1 MLSAADAPPLGDR
14 LSALSGDVV
23 AGIVVA
29 ILSLPMTIP
38 LGVLALS
45 PLGPDYRTVGVI
57 AGFHS
62 SIFAGFVSALTGG
75 SALQISGP
83 RASVSF
89 IMAAAIAL
97 ALKDP
102 QLANLGMSKEAAAL
116 GLGFVV
122 VALAGLVQIAM
133 GLLKIGRAIKFVPY
147 PVLSG
152 FTNGVGALI
161 LLGQLPA
168 ALGLTES
175 LHWDNWQQ
183 ILSGAL
189 PAAAAV
195 SLVTIL
201 AMWGAPKVTK
211 TIPPIIV
218 ALIAGLVFDQVL
230 RAVLGPERLGP
241 VVGAIDGGLPKPL
254 AFLLPPWPVGIG
266 PLLLRQIPNVLILA
280 LVGSLESL
288 LSAATLDSMFKTRHD
303 GNRELIGQGLGNIA
317 AALFGGVASTGA
329 PARGLTS
336 YRVGGRTRLAGM
348 IHSVVLFVALL
359 WGGPVLAVIPYSVMA
374 GIMIMVGISLAD
386 GWILT
391 LLRRGGTAFLWEALV
406 VVTVAATSLFADL
419 AVAVAVGFALAVF
432 LFFKRM
438 SRPIVRRRRVF
449 DRTVG
454 QSRCIRSSAVE
465 KVLAE
470 ENRRII
476 IIHLDGPI
484 FFGTA
489 SFLYGE
495 FERVLASRPRV
506 VILNAAAVSHIDLSG
521 VRVLEDL
528 AHFGESEGCA
538 LFLSG
543 IFPNAGR
550 VQWLKKTGID
560 AAIPENHWFPSLTR
574 AMEAAED
581 LVACEKGVDVAA
593 PVRLEEMDLVR
604 GLSAQDIDALRGFLD
619 LQSRRQGE
627 LIFRQGDQGDGL
639 YFTAAGAIDI
649 MMPRGGERRA
659 VRLATFGP
667 GTFFGESALLA
678 GGTRSA
684 DAIARTDAELWFMSE
699 RVFARYR
706 ARHPRAAAQLY
717 ANIAA
722 EIGLRLRMANTRLQ
736 VAE

>member
-254 AFLLPPWPVGIG
+254 AFFLPPWPVGIG
-266 PLLLRQIPNVLILA
+266 RA
-280 LVGSLESL
+280 SC
-288 LSAATLDSMFKTRHD
+288 
-303 GNRELIGQGLGNIA
+303 RE
-317 AALFGGVASTGA
+317 
-329 PARGLTS
+329 
-336 YRVGGRTRLAGM
+336 RVS
-348 IHSVVLFVALL
+348 SVV
-359 WGGPVLAVIPYSVMA
+359 
-374 GIMIMVGISLAD
+374 
-386 GWILT
+386 
-391 LLRRGGTAFLWEALV
+391 
-406 VVTVAATSLFADL
+406 
-419 AVAVAVGFALAVF
+419 
-432 LFFKRM
+432 
-438 SRPIVRRRRVF
+438 
-449 DRTVG
+449 
-454 QSRCIRSSAVE
+454 
-465 KVLAE
+465 
-470 ENRRII
+470 
-476 IIHLDGPI
+476 
-484 FFGTA
+484 
-489 SFLYGE
+489 
-495 FERVLASRPRV
+495 
-506 VILNAAAVSHIDLSG
+506 
-521 VRVLEDL
+521 
-528 AHFGESEGCA
+528 
-538 LFLSG
+538 
-543 IFPNAGR
+543 
-550 VQWLKKTGID
+550 
-560 AAIPENHWFPSLTR
+560 
-574 AMEAAED
+574 
-581 LVACEKGVDVAA
+581 
-593 PVRLEEMDLVR
+593 
-604 GLSAQDIDALRGFLD
+604 
-619 LQSRRQGE
+619 
-627 LIFRQGDQGDGL
+627 
-639 YFTAAGAIDI
+639 
-649 MMPRGGERRA
+649 
-659 VRLATFGP
+659 
-667 GTFFGESALLA
+667 
-678 GGTRSA
+678 
-684 DAIARTDAELWFMSE
+684 
-699 RVFARYR
+699 
-706 ARHPRAAAQLY
+706 
-717 ANIAA
+717 
-722 EIGLRLRMANTRLQ
+722 
-736 VAE
+736 